1 MLRRYKKGKER
12 CRALHLI
19 FLEASLHY
27 LHEYNHTHTHGMHY
41 YRNERTHIRRLPSIS
56 KASCNFLFTR
66 LHYCFIGKKIIT
78 CDVRQKRE
86 KGREKYGERRKE
98 GAAKKESNR
107 KERRICLCSSSFNV
121 SAWVINEHMN
131 GRNCLHLF

>member
-78 CDVRQKRE
+78 CDVRQKKR
-86 KGREKYGERRKE
+86 KGEREIWRK
-98 GAAKKESNR
+98 KKGGSGEKR
-107 KERRICLCSSSFNV
+107 IKQERTEDLLMFFFFQCFS
-121 SAWVINEHMN
+121 M
-131 GRNCLHLF
+131 GDK